1 MGRRKE
7 IEGMGR
13 FKKKL
18 TPLQFVDSYMKGEID
33 IFLTKKGIYIK
44 WVGPKKKKKMKY
56 LIDFYL
62 WLADMYE
69 NDILM
74 FVFFWIII
82 LQAIIGAF
90 VIIGTFSIVACILLL
105 NG

>member
-7 IEGMGR
+7 RSE
-13 FKKKL
+13 
-18 TPLQFVDSYMKGEID
+18 
-33 IFLTKKGIYIK
+33 
-44 WVGPKKKKKMKY
+44 MKY

-90 VIIGTFSIVACILLL
+90 VIIGTFSIVGCILLL